1 MKRIVCHNAV
11 ATHFVRHTVT
21 DAMEQWYWVT
31 RVREQ
36 STDFGNSCSDE
47 TPPASHALVG
57 LGELILLL
65 RVQ

>member
-36 STDFGNSCSDE
+36 STDFGNFHARMKPLQHRMHWS
-47 TPPASHALVG
+47 ALVS
-57 LGELILLL
+57 
-65 RVQ
+65 